1 MGLLTMLERPAAAV
15 PAPDPVPLAPSQPL
29 SQGGRTLDEVSPDR
43 VSVIWRAKFVI
54 ILVVVVVTLA
64 VYAISRHITPTY
76 SSSST
81 VRVSATQAPGGSAS
95 DVVSASNDL
104 AAQYAEL
111 VTSSAVLD
119 PAASA
124 ARTTG
129 GELSTHISAGTV
141 SSQNLIRVT
150 AQSPNREQAQ
160 VWANDVASSLSTYVK
175 DQSAQQAAT
184 IQASL
189 TSQLRPISREISA
202 LEASIDQQS
211 ASAVAGT
218 AGYVRVQSEESQL
231 TELLTTRSD
240 LLTTTA
246 VSIAADQPQVGVLF
260 AAGAPTQVSP
270 KPTLYAIIAAI
281 GSLVAACEIALAR
294 ARRRFRSPSS

>member
-1 MGLLTMLERPAAAV
+1 
-15 PAPDPVPLAPSQPL
+15 
-29 SQGGRTLDEVSPDR
+29 
-43 VSVIWRAKFVI
+43 
-54 ILVVVVVTLA
+54 
-64 VYAISRHITPTY
+64 
-76 SSSST
+76 
-81 VRVSATQAPGGSAS
+81 
-95 DVVSASNDL
+95 
-104 AAQYAEL
+104 
-111 VTSSAVLD
+111 
-119 PAASA
+119 
-124 ARTTG
+124 
-129 GELSTHISAGTV
+129 
-141 SSQNLIRVT
+141 
-150 AQSPNREQAQ
+150 